1 MARNRGIF
9 ARRPLLEP
17 AAVRAGI
24 RESRRFASPRARA
37 LSDIA
42 GPRVSRV
49 PAVAAI
55 CSRLVVGAVS
65 VFASGS
71 GVPSMVPSRAV
82 RCPKRLKDPRPVSAC
97 RSARPTRARVYM
109 NYPLGIP
116 MMC

>member
-55 CSRLVVGAVS
+55 CSRLS
-65 VFASGS
+65 S
-71 GVPSMVPSRAV
+71 V
-82 RCPKRLKDPRPVSAC
+82 RCPCLLPVPAFRLWFRPAPSVA
-97 RSARPTRARVYM
+97 
-109 NYPLGIP
+109 LKG
-116 MMC
+116 